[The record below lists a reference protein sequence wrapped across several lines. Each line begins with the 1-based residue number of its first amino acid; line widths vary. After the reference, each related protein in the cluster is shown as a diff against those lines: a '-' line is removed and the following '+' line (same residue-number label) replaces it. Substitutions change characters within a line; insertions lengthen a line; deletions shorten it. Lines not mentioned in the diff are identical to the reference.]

1 MALRRSPFVSGG
13 RGNRCQFGKVRV
25 RVINADAL
33 AGVGDLARRERPREG
48 LRVLELGFLI
58 AGPFATRVMAES
70 GAEVV

>member
-1 MALRRSPFVSGG
+1 
-13 RGNRCQFGKVRV
+13 VRV

-48 LRVLELGFLI
+48 LRVLELKFLI

-70 GAEVV
+70 GAEVM